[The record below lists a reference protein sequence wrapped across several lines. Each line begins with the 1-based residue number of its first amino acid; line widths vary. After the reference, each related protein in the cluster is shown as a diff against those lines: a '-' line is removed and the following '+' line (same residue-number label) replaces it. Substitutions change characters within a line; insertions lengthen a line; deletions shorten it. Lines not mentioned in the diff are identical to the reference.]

1 MTRAELEAKRIVLLA
16 EGEALLREY
25 ERLRLTPANS
35 PDHAAHG
42 AQVLA
47 HHERLRSYLHHVR
60 NRHDAGAE

>member
-1 MTRAELEAKRIVLLA
+1 MTRAEMEAKRLVLLA

-42 AQVLA
+42 AHVLA
-47 HHERLRSYLHHVR
+47 HHKRLRRYLHDVR
-60 NRHDAGAE
+60 NRHDASDR